1 MLHTTMKYK
10 TIDDIDVT
18 NKRVFLRVDFNVP
31 ITKEGPYTI
40 VDDTRI
46 RAAAPTMSALI
57 KRGARLIVASHL
69 GRPKGGPDEKNSL
82 RPVFEHLKERMTT
95 PVFFSKDCIGPEVES
110 QVNALKPGEAL
121 LLENLRF
128 HPEEEKNDPA
138 FAQALAKLADVYVD
152 DAFGAAHRAHAS
164 IEGIT
169 HFVSVKA
176 AGYLMDK
183 ELKYLGGLLTNPL
196 HPFIAIIGGAKI
208 SGKIDVIQN
217 LLQKADKVLIGG
229 GMTYTFLK
237 AQGKEIG
244 KSLVEDD
251 KVKLANATLQ
261 KFGIADD
268 KDHPLLSKNVKLI
281 LPVDTIVSKEF
292 NNDAEHCA
300 VKINQIPPD
309 WMGMDIGPE
318 TIKLFTEEI
327 ANAKTIVWNGPMGV
341 FEMPNFATGTLAI
354 AEAMAR
360 ATANGATT
368 VVGGGDS
375 VAAVE
380 QAHLADK
387 MSHVSTG
394 GGASLEFLEGKVLPG
409 VKALEE

>member
-1 MLHTTMKYK
+1 MARLYKKMNYK
-10 TIDDIDVT
+10 TIDDIDVQ

-31 ITKEGPYTI
+31 LTKEPPYTI
-40 VDDTRI
+40 TDVTRI

-57 KRGARLIVASHL
+57 RRGAKLIVASHL
-69 GRPKGGPDEKNSL
+69 GRPKGTPEEKYSL
-82 RPVFEHLKERMTT
+82 KPVYEHLKEKMTT
-95 PVFFSKDCIGPEVES
+95 PLSFANDCIGPEVEA
-110 QVNALKPGEAL
+110 QVNALKPGETL

-128 HPEEEKNDPA
+128 HPEEEKNDPN
-138 FAQALAKLADVYVD
+138 FSQALAKLADVYVD

-183 ELKYLGGLLTNPL
+183 ELKYLGGVLTNPA

-217 LLQKADKVLIGG
+217 LLHKADKVLIGG

-244 KSLVEDD
+244 KSLVEND
-251 KVKLANATLQ
+251 KIDLA
-261 KFGIADD
+261 KS
-268 KDHPLLSKNVKLI
+268 LLDQFPNNLV
-281 LPVDTIVSKEF
+281 LPVDSVVALEFKNDTEFKTVSQ
-292 NNDAEHCA
+292 ND
-300 VKINQIPPD
+300 IPKD
-309 WMGMDIGPE
+309 WQGVDIGAK
-318 TIKLFTEEI
+318 TIELFTNEI
-327 ANAKTIVWNGPMGV
+327 ARAKTIVWNGPMGV
-341 FEMPNFATGTLAI
+341 FEMPNFAIGTLAI

-368 VVGGGDS
+368 IVGGGDS
-375 VAAVE
+375 VAALE
-380 QAHLADK
+380 HAHLADK

-394 GGASLEFLEGKVLPG
+394 GGASLEFLEGKILPG
-409 VKALEE
+409 VKALENG

>member
-1 MLHTTMKYK
+1 MNYK

-31 ITKEGPYTI
+31 LTKEAPYTI
-40 VDDTRI
+40 TDATRI
-46 RAAAPTMSALI
+46 KAAVPTMSALI
-57 KRGARLIVASHL
+57 KRGAKLIVASHL
-69 GRPKGGPDEKNSL
+69 GRPKGAPEEKYSL
-82 RPVFEHLKERMTT
+82 KPVYEHLKEKMAT
-95 PVFFSKDCIGPEVES
+95 PISFANDCIGLEVEA
-110 QVNALKPGEAL
+110 QVNTLKPGETL

-128 HPEEEKNDPA
+128 HAEEEKNDPI
-138 FAQALAKLADVYVD
+138 FAKALANLCDVYVD

-169 HFVSVKA
+169 HFVPVKA
-176 AGYLMDK
+176 SGYLMDK
-183 ELKYLGGLLTNPL
+183 ELKYLGGVMQKPA

-208 SGKIDVIQN
+208 SGKIDVIQS

-244 KSLVEDD
+244 RSLVEDD
-251 KVKLANATLQ
+251 KVDLAKSLLANSGGRL
-261 KFGIADD
+261 
-268 KDHPLLSKNVKLI
+268 V
-281 LPVDTIVSKEF
+281 LPVDSVVAKEF
-292 NNDAEHCA
+292 KNDTEFKT
-300 VKINQIPPD
+300 VSQDSIPSD
-309 WMGMDIGPE
+309 WMGLDIGPE
-318 TIKLFTEEI
+318 SVKLFTNEI
-327 ANAKTIVWNGPMGV
+327 QNAKTIVWNGPMGV
-341 FEMPNFATGTLAI
+341 FELPNFSKGTLAI
-354 AEAMAR
+354 AEAMAN
-360 ATANGATT
+360 ATSKGATT

-375 VAAVE
+375 VAALE

-409 VKALEE
+409 VKALEN

>member
-1 MLHTTMKYK
+1 MSYK

-31 ITKEGPYTI
+31 LTKEAPYTI
-40 VDDTRI
+40 TDDTRI
-46 RAAAPTMSALI
+46 RAALPTIDALM
-57 KRGARLIVASHL
+57 KRGARLIIASHL
-69 GRPKGGPDEKNSL
+69 GRPKGKFEEKYSL
-82 RPVFEHLKERMTT
+82 EPIFHYLKEKLKT
-95 PVFFSKDCIGPEVES
+95 PIFFAKDCIGSEVE
-110 QVNALKPGEAL
+110 QQANALKSGEIL

-128 HPEEEKNDPA
+128 HLEEEKNNPT
-138 FAQALAKLADVYVD
+138 FAQSLAKLADVYVD

-169 HFVSVKA
+169 HFLPIKA

-183 ELKYLGGLLTNPL
+183 ELKYLGGLLTNPA

-244 KSLVEDD
+244 NSLVEED
-251 KVKLANATLQ
+251 KVQLA
-261 KFGIADD
+261 KS
-268 KDHPLLSKNVKLI
+268 LLDQSQCRLV
-281 LPVDTIVSKEF
+281 LPVDSIVAREF
-292 NNDAEHCA
+292 KNDAEYKTVSA
-300 VKINQIPPD
+300 VTIPPD
-309 WMGMDIGPE
+309 WMGVDIGPE

-341 FEMPNFATGTLAI
+341 FEMPNYATGTLAI

-360 ATANGATT
+360 ATTNGATT

-375 VAAVE
+375 VAALE